1 MSNYPEILSGAEITA
16 LEFPHWDSEGDE
28 PEVEEFSASFDALM
42 AELDTCTECHNGLC
56 MRCGGLSPCCED
68 CSWSGLCRG
77 CNGTGLN

>member
-42 AELDTCTECHNGLC
+42 AELDTCTGEQQ
-56 MRCGGLSPCCED
+56 
-68 CSWSGLCRG
+68 
-77 CNGTGLN
+77 